1 MMHDGERLCF
11 AHLQVLGNQRQ
22 LLPGQLVNRERKA
35 FQGSRHGHTNL
46 PKRAAV
52 PQMPA
57 QINTVRSKDGIMAD
71 SRAGSRDAFRISL
84 NILICFHVFHG
95 VFTVITYF
103 FTFNSRFFTVANLL
117 RSSTQ
122 VLRQT
127 PTWFPCEF
135 GHTGFKCEENNL
147 KSIDYFA
154 KRFRLRLRLSW
165 SKISASSTM
174 LINVDYIIIY
184 VHIWGKHFIA
194 NSTTE
199 IHQETPGA
207 KTHLPFGSKWRH
219 PAR

>member
-1 MMHDGERLCF
+1 MC
-11 AHLQVLGNQRQ
+11 
-22 LLPGQLVNRERKA
+22 
-35 FQGSRHGHTNL
+35 SC
-46 PKRAAV
+46 V

-57 QINTVRSKDGIMAD
+57 QINTVRSTDGIMAD
-71 SRAGSRDAFRISL
+71 NSRAGSRDAFRISL
-84 NILICFHVFHG
+84 NIQIFFSRFSRSFHG
-95 VFTVITYF
+95 HHLL
-103 FTFNSRFFTVANLL
+103 FTFNSRFFTVANFL

-154 KRFRLRLRLSW
+154 KRFRPRLRLSW

-184 VHIWGKHFIA
+184 VHI
-194 NSTTE
+194 
-199 IHQETPGA
+199 
-207 KTHLPFGSKWRH
+207 
-219 PAR
+219 